1 MLPPKL
7 NPEIVAAVSEPV
19 KKRDLIIAERQ
30 KQVGAALAALGMS
43 LQLFLQNGERIEIL
57 KNINDA
63 AKILCNT
70 FYSDTMSRR
79 SLISAVINKDMKE
92 SLTGDTDSF
101 LFGSDLSEKIKL
113 TKAAQKSVK
122 DLRINASNKP
132 TITPK
137 TKSLNWRAP
146 PRSSARTVTGGR
158 QNLPKQ
164 HQKEDRKHRQPFRN
178 IHNNKIYHFQR
189 ITNFSNS
196 ICRTADEYIAYEKK
210 LREEKE
216 DKLKQKEIRK
226 QDREHIAK
234 EKIKAK
240 NIVKKKQ
247 TEVIQFQIKLMNL
260 VLREQQQKIEKV
272 KHQT

>member
-1 MLPPKL
+1 MFASIIVIKENMCSYDSLCVDSAVVSPIEVEPTNDEIEVQAIHTPPIDKELKNDLMTKHVAFENISMLPPKL
-7 NPEIVAAVSEPV
+7 NPEKVAAVSEPV

-70 FYSDTMSRR
+70 CYSDTMSRR
-79 SLISAVINKDMKE
+79 SLISAVIKKDMKE

-101 LFGSDLSEKIKL
+101 LFGSDLSEKIKI
-113 TKAAQKSVK
+113 TKAVQKSVK

-178 IHNNKIYHFQR
+178 IYNDKNNR
-189 ITNFSNS
+189 
-196 ICRTADEYIAYEKK
+196 C
-210 LREEKE
+210 
-216 DKLKQKEIRK
+216 
-226 QDREHIAK
+226 
-234 EKIKAK
+234 
-240 NIVKKKQ
+240 
-247 TEVIQFQIKLMNL
+247 
-260 VLREQQQKIEKV
+260 
-272 KHQT
+272 